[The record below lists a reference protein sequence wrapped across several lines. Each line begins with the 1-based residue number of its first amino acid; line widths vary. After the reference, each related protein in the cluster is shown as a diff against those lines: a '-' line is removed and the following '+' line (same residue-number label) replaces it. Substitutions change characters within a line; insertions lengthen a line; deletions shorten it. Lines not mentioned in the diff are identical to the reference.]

1 MILSRCKVAALDQ
14 IACLVLISKVWLIN
28 TITCNKKFSGGFC
41 MLKRYLLAPGPTPVP
56 SEVLLAMAAPIIH
69 HRSPDFL
76 PVLDSAKK
84 GLQWLYQT
92 KNDVLILSST
102 GTGGMVGAVNNF
114 FNKEDKVLVIN
125 GGKFGERW
133 TKICQSY
140 GLDVEEITVE
150 WGYAVNP
157 EEVEERLQK
166 NRNIRGVFAQA
177 SETSTGVYHDIEAL
191 ASVVKKYPDTLFI
204 VDAISALVAHDLKTD
219 AWGID
224 IMVGGSQKGVMMP
237 PGIAFVSVSDK
248 AWARAETSKIPKFYF
263 NFKKE
268 RENLA
273 KNQTNFTSPVTL
285 IIGLNES
292 LKMLQAEGLEN
303 VFKRHELLANA
314 TRKAVQ
320 AIGLKLYPKESPSNA
335 VTAIMTPDGIDG
347 QAVYKNLREKY
358 GITAAGG
365 QDRARGKI
373 FRIAHLGYA
382 DRFDVI
388 TAIAGIEMVL
398 KGMGHPVTL
407 GTGVAVAQE
416 LLMV

>member
-1 MILSRCKVAALDQ
+1 
-14 IACLVLISKVWLIN
+14 
-28 TITCNKKFSGGFC
+28 

-56 SEVLLAMAAPIIH
+56 SEVLLSMAMPIIH

-92 KNDVLILSST
+92 KNDVLILCST

-114 FNKEDKVLVIN
+114 FSQGDKVIVIN

-133 TKICQSY
+133 TKICKNY
-140 GLDVEEITVE
+140 GLDVDEIVLE
-150 WGYAVNP
+150 WGYAVRP
-157 EEVEERLQK
+157 EIIEEKLKK
-166 NRNIRGVFAQA
+166 NQDIKGVFVQA
-177 SETSTGVYHDIEAL
+177 SETSTGVYHDIQSL
-191 ASVVKKYPDTLFI
+191 ASIVKKYGNTLLI
-204 VDAISALVAHDLKTD
+204 VDAISALAAHDLRTD
-219 AWGID
+219 EWGID
-224 IMVGGSQKGVMMP
+224 IMVGGAQKGLMLP
-237 PGIAFVSVSDK
+237 PGIAFVSVSEK
-248 AWARAETSKIPKFYF
+248 AWEMAKTSKLPRFYF
-263 NFKKE
+263 DFKKE

-285 IIGLNES
+285 IIGLNGS

-303 VFKRHELLANA
+303 VFKRHEKLALT

-320 AIGLKLYPKESPSNA
+320 ALGLELYAKESPSNA
-335 VTAIMTPDGIDG
+335 VTAIMTPPGIDG

-373 FRIAHLGYA
+373 FRIAHLGYV
-382 DRFDVI
+382 DKFDVI

-398 KGMGHPVTL
+398 KGMGHPVKL
-407 GTGVAVAQE
+407 GTGVAAAEE
-416 LLMV
+416 LLME

>member
-1 MILSRCKVAALDQ
+1 
-14 IACLVLISKVWLIN
+14 
-28 TITCNKKFSGGFC
+28 

-56 SEVLLAMAAPIIH
+56 AEVLLSMAMPIIH

-92 KNDVLILSST
+92 KNDVLILCST

-114 FNKEDKVLVIN
+114 FNQGDKVLVIN

-133 TKICQSY
+133 TKICKNY
-140 GLDVEEITVE
+140 GLDVDEIVLE
-150 WGYAVNP
+150 WGYAVKP
-157 EEVEERLQK
+157 DIIEEKLKK
-166 NRNIRGVFAQA
+166 NKDIKGVFVQA
-177 SETSTGVYHDIEAL
+177 SETSTGVYHDIRQL
-191 ASVVKKYPDTLFI
+191 ASIVKGYGNTLLV
-204 VDAISALVAHDLKTD
+204 VDAISALAAHDLRTD
-219 AWGID
+219 EWGID
-224 IMVGGSQKGVMMP
+224 IMIGGAQKGLMLP
-237 PGIAFVSVSDK
+237 PGIAFVSVSEK
-248 AWARAETSKIPKFYF
+248 AWEMAKTSKMPRFYF
-263 NFKKE
+263 DFKKE

-285 IIGLNES
+285 IIGLNGS

-303 VFKRHELLANA
+303 VFKRHERLAMT

-320 AIGLKLYPKESPSNA
+320 ALGLELYAKESPSNA
-335 VTAIMTPDGIDG
+335 VTAIMTPPGIDG

-373 FRIAHLGYA
+373 FRIAHLGYV
-382 DRFDVI
+382 DKFDII

-398 KGMGHPVTL
+398 KGMGHPVQL
-407 GTGVAVAQE
+407 GTGVATAEE
-416 LLMV
+416 LLME

>member
-1 MILSRCKVAALDQ
+1 
-14 IACLVLISKVWLIN
+14 
-28 TITCNKKFSGGFC
+28 

-56 SEVLLAMAAPIIH
+56 SEVLLSMAAPIIH

-84 GLQWLYQT
+84 GLQWLFQT
-92 KNDVLILSST
+92 RNDVLILCST
-102 GTGGMVGAVNNF
+102 GTGGMVGSVNNF
-114 FNKEDKVLVIN
+114 FNRGDKVLVIN

-133 TKICQSY
+133 TKICQAYS
-140 GLDVEEITVE
+140 LDVQEIIVE
-150 WGYAVNP
+150 WGYAVKP
-157 EEVEERLQK
+157 ELVDELLKK
-166 NRNIRGVFAQA
+166 NRDIKGVFVQA
-177 SETSTGVYHDIEAL
+177 SETSTGVYHNIEAL
-191 ASVVKKYPDTLFI
+191 GSIVSKHADTLFV

-224 IMVGGSQKGVMMP
+224 IMIGGSQKGVMLP

-248 AWARAETSKIPKFYF
+248 AWKKAETSKMPKFYF

-292 LKMLQAEGLEN
+292 LKMLQSEGLEN
-303 VFKRHELLANA
+303 VFKRHAWLAAA

-320 AIGLKLYPKESPSNA
+320 AIGLELYPRESPSNA
-335 VTAIMTPDGIDG
+335 VTAIMTPPGIDG
-347 QAVYKNLREKY
+347 QVVYKNLREKY

-365 QDRARGKI
+365 QDKAKGKV
-373 FRIAHLGYA
+373 FRIAHLGYS
-382 DRFDVI
+382 DRFDII

-398 KGMGHPVTL
+398 KGMGHPVKL

-416 LLMV
+416 LLMAQEDK

>member
-1 MILSRCKVAALDQ
+1 
-14 IACLVLISKVWLIN
+14 
-28 TITCNKKFSGGFC
+28 

-56 SEVLLAMAAPIIH
+56 SEVLLAMSAPIIH

-76 PVLDSAKK
+76 PVLDAAKK

-92 KNDVLILSST
+92 KNDVLILCSS
-102 GTGGMVGAVNNF
+102 GTGGMVGSVNNF
-114 FNKEDKVLVIN
+114 FSQGDKVIVIN

-140 GLDVEEITVE
+140 GLKVDEIMVE
-150 WGYAVNP
+150 WGYAIKP
-157 EEVEERLQK
+157 EIVEKKLK
-166 NRNIRGVFAQA
+166 KDKDIKGVFVQA
-177 SETSTGVYHDIEAL
+177 SETSTGVYHEIKAL
-191 ASVVKKYPDTLFI
+191 ASIVKKYEDTLLI
-204 VDAISALVAHDLKTD
+204 VDAISALVAHDLRTD
-219 AWGID
+219 DWEID
-224 IMVGGSQKGVMMP
+224 IMVGGSQKGLMLP
-237 PGIAFVSVSDK
+237 PGLAFVSVSEK
-248 AWARAETSKIPKFYF
+248 AWKKAETSKLPRFYF

-292 LKMLQAEGLEN
+292 LKMLQKEGLVN
-303 VFKRHELLANA
+303 VFKRHERLAHA

-320 AIGLKLYPKESPSNA
+320 ALGLELYSKDSPSNA
-335 VTAIMTPDGIDG
+335 VTAIMTPPGIDG

-365 QDRARGKI
+365 QDKARGKI
-373 FRIAHLGYA
+373 FRIAHLGYV

-398 KGMGHPVTL
+398 KGMGHPVKL
-407 GTGVAVAQE
+407 GTGVAVAEE
-416 LLMV
+416 LLIE

>member
-1 MILSRCKVAALDQ
+1 
-14 IACLVLISKVWLIN
+14 
-28 TITCNKKFSGGFC
+28 

-56 SEVLLAMAAPIIH
+56 SEVLLAMSAPIIH

-76 PVLDSAKK
+76 PVLDAAKK

-92 KNDVLILSST
+92 KNDVLILCSS
-102 GTGGMVGAVNNF
+102 GTGGMVGSVNNF
-114 FNKEDKVLVIN
+114 FSQGDKVIVIN

-140 GLDVEEITVE
+140 GLKVDEIMVE
-150 WGYAVNP
+150 WGYAIKP
-157 EEVEERLQK
+157 EIVEKKLK
-166 NRNIRGVFAQA
+166 KDKDIKGVFVQA
-177 SETSTGVYHDIEAL
+177 SETSTGVYHEINAL
-191 ASVVKKYPDTLFI
+191 ASIVKKYEDTLLI
-204 VDAISALVAHDLKTD
+204 VDAISALVAHDLRTD
-219 AWGID
+219 DWEID
-224 IMVGGSQKGVMMP
+224 IMVGGSQKGLMLP
-237 PGIAFVSVSDK
+237 PGLAFVSVSEK
-248 AWARAETSKIPKFYF
+248 AWKKAETSKLPRFYF

-292 LKMLQAEGLEN
+292 LKMLQKEGLVN
-303 VFKRHELLANA
+303 VFKRHERLAHA

-320 AIGLKLYPKESPSNA
+320 ALGLELYSKDSPSNA
-335 VTAIMTPDGIDG
+335 VTAIMTPPGIDG

-365 QDRARGKI
+365 QDKARGKI
-373 FRIAHLGYA
+373 FRIAHLGYV

-398 KGMGHPVTL
+398 KGMGHPVKL
-407 GTGVAVAQE
+407 GTGVAVAEE
-416 LLMV
+416 LLIE

>member
-1 MILSRCKVAALDQ
+1 
-14 IACLVLISKVWLIN
+14 
-28 TITCNKKFSGGFC
+28 

-56 SEVLLAMAAPIIH
+56 PDVLLAMAAPIIH

-76 PVLDSAKK
+76 PVLDAAKK

-92 KNDVLILSST
+92 KNDVLILCST
-102 GTGGMVGAVNNF
+102 GTGGMVGSVNNF
-114 FNKEDKVLVIN
+114 FNKGDKVLVVN

-133 TKICQSY
+133 TKICQAY
-140 GLDVEEITVE
+140 DLDVEEIMVE
-150 WGYAVNP
+150 WGYAIKP
-157 EEVEERLQK
+157 SLVEEKLKK
-166 NRNIRGVFAQA
+166 NKTIKGVFVQA
-177 SETSTGVYHDIEAL
+177 SETSTGIYHDIQAL
-191 ASVVKKYPDTLFI
+191 GSVVKQFDDTLFI
-204 VDAISALVAHDLKTD
+204 VDAISALVAHDLRTD
-219 AWGID
+219 EWGID
-224 IMVGGSQKGVMMP
+224 VMIGGSQKGVMLP
-237 PGIAFVSVSDK
+237 PGIAFVSVSEK
-248 AWARAETSKIPKFYF
+248 AWKKAETSKMPKFYF

-268 RENLA
+268 RDNLA

-303 VFKRHELLANA
+303 VFRRHEWLANA
-314 TRKAVQ
+314 ARKAVQ
-320 AIGLKLYPKESPSNA
+320 AIGLELYPRESPSNA
-335 VTAIMTPDGIDG
+335 VTAIMTPQGIDG

-365 QDRARGKI
+365 QDRAKGKI

-398 KGMGHPVTL
+398 KGMGYPVKL
-407 GTGVAVAQE
+407 GTGVAAAQE
-416 LLMV
+416 LLMG